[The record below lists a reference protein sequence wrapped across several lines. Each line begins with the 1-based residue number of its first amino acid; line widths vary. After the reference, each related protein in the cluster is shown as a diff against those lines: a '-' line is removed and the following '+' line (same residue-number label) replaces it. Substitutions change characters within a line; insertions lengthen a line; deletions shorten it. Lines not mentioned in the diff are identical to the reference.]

1 MSGAIY
7 YILVFDN
14 WSISLSFSKP
24 QSLSMAS
31 KDSSMDDMVKALS
44 SNPAYKVL
52 TKEEYDILMSKHA
65 GGSPKKAD
73 PKVLTSTPDAKKV
86 QFEGA
91 GSKLLSFIN
100 KGQAPSPVPRF
111 TFNNTLPH
119 NTSYVPSPY
128 VPKLPTFSGSEEP
141 QKGETTYEVWS
152 LEVKCLQSSSVLPE
166 PILLQSIR
174 NSLKGSARSLLVPLE
189 QNATVADILAKLDGF
204 YANVSSSETLIQSF
218 YSDYQKEAES
228 VVSFASRIEQTL
240 SRAVKSG
247 HIDGIAKDAM
257 LRSKFWTGL
266 KSQSLK
272 NSTRHLYHT
281 IKDFPSLLHE
291 IRKVDQE
298 ENSFKQTKKPTAQ
311 QQQCNQ
317 VTSDSENNTDVLL
330 KSMKELMSRM
340 EKMEERLDQ
349 QTKQSSESVGQSNFL
364 TPILISMFH
373 EAVDVLVIEVTFRR
387 VVMVGAIKVAQTIA
401 TTTLT
406 VTIMLTRIIILK
418 EAIEVVVVLGV
429 VTVVVP
435 TAVVLTMVKM
445 LGTI

>member
-1 MSGAIY
+1 M
-7 YILVFDN
+7 
-14 WSISLSFSKP
+14 
-24 QSLSMAS
+24 
-31 KDSSMDDMVKALS
+31 
-44 SNPAYKVL
+44 
-52 TKEEYDILMSKHA
+52 
-65 GGSPKKAD
+65 
-73 PKVLTSTPDAKKV
+73 
-86 QFEGA
+86 
-91 GSKLLSFIN
+91 
-100 KGQAPSPVPRF
+100 
-111 TFNNTLPH
+111 
-119 NTSYVPSPY
+119 
-128 VPKLPTFSGSEEP
+128 PTFSGSEEP

-166 PILLQSIR
+166 SILLQSIR
-174 NSLKGSARSLLVPLE
+174 NSLKGSDRSLLVPLE

>member
-1 MSGAIY
+1 
-7 YILVFDN
+7 
-14 WSISLSFSKP
+14 
-24 QSLSMAS
+24 MAS
-31 KDSSMDDMVKALS
+31 KDSSMDDMVKAVS

-174 NSLKGSARSLLVPLE
+174 NSLKGSARSLLVPLG

-272 NSTRHLYHT
+272 NSTRHLYDT
-281 IKDFPSLLHE
+281 IKDFLSLLRE

-349 QTKQSSESVGQSNFL
+349 QTKQSSESVGQSNF
-364 TPILISMFH
+364 PDSYSYSN
-373 EAVDVLVIEVTFRR
+373 
-387 VVMVGAIKVAQTIA
+387 QY
-401 TTTLT
+401 
-406 VTIMLTRIIILK
+406 
-418 EAIEVVVVLGV
+418 
-429 VTVVVP
+429 VP
-435 TAVVLTMVKM
+435 RGCGRAGYRSNFQRGGCGRGYQGSSNHNNHNSNNSYNNAHQNNYSQRGNRGGGGSWRGHRGGSNCR
-445 LGTI
+445 GTNHGENAGNHLNF

>member
-1 MSGAIY
+1 
-7 YILVFDN
+7 
-14 WSISLSFSKP
+14 
-24 QSLSMAS
+24 
-31 KDSSMDDMVKALS
+31 MDDMVKALS

>member
-1 MSGAIY
+1 
-7 YILVFDN
+7 
-14 WSISLSFSKP
+14 
-24 QSLSMAS
+24 
-31 KDSSMDDMVKALS
+31 MDDMVKAVS

-65 GGSPKKAD
+65 GGSPKKAE

-119 NTSYVPSPY
+119 NTSYVPSPV
-128 VPKLPTFSGSEEP
+128 VPKLP
-141 QKGETTYEVWS
+141 TYEVWS

-166 PILLQSIR
+166 PILLQSIW
-174 NSLKGSARSLLVPLE
+174 NSLKGSARSLLVPLG
-189 QNATVADILAKLDGF
+189 QNDTVADILAKLDGF

-228 VVSFASRIEQTL
+228 VVSFASKIEQTL
-240 SRAVKSG
+240 SRAVKSC

-272 NSTRHLYHT
+272 NSTRHLYDT
-281 IKDFPSLLHE
+281 IKDFPSLLRE

-298 ENSFKQTKKPTAQ
+298 ENSF
-311 QQQCNQ
+311 
-317 VTSDSENNTDVLL
+317 
-330 KSMKELMSRM
+330 
-340 EKMEERLDQ
+340 
-349 QTKQSSESVGQSNFL
+349 
-364 TPILISMFH
+364 
-373 EAVDVLVIEVTFRR
+373 
-387 VVMVGAIKVAQTIA
+387 
-401 TTTLT
+401 
-406 VTIMLTRIIILK
+406 
-418 EAIEVVVVLGV
+418 
-429 VTVVVP
+429 
-435 TAVVLTMVKM
+435 
-445 LGTI
+445 

>member
-1 MSGAIY
+1 
-7 YILVFDN
+7 
-14 WSISLSFSKP
+14 
-24 QSLSMAS
+24 
-31 KDSSMDDMVKALS
+31 MDDMVKAVS

-73 PKVLTSTPDAKKV
+73 PKVLTSTPDAEKV

-174 NSLKGSARSLLVPLE
+174 NSLKGSARSLLVPLG

-272 NSTRHLYHT
+272 NSTRHLYDT
-281 IKDFPSLLHE
+281 IKDFPSLLCE

-298 ENSFKQTKKPTAQ
+298 ENSFKQTKKQTAQ

-340 EKMEERLDQ
+340 EKWKKGLTSRQSRVLSLLD
-349 QTKQSSESVGQSNFL
+349 SPIFL
-364 TPILISMFH
+364 TPTPILISMFH
-373 EAVDVLVIEVTFRR
+373 EAVDVLVIEVTFRG
-387 VVMVGAIKVAQTIA
+387 VVVVGAIKVAQTI
-401 TTTLT
+401 TTTILIT
-406 VTIMLTRIIILK
+406 VTIMLTRIIILR

-429 VTVVVP
+429 VPVVVP

>member
-31 KDSSMDDMVKALS
+31 KDSSMDDMVKAVS

-65 GGSPKKAD
+65 GGSSKKAD

-86 QFEGA
+86 QCA

-111 TFNNTLPH
+111 SFNNTLPH

-128 VPKLPTFSGSEEP
+128 VPKSTFSGSEEP

-166 PILLQSIR
+166 PILLQSTR
-174 NSLKGSARSLLVPLE
+174 NSLKGSARSLLVPLG

-247 HIDGIAKDAM
+247 HIDGIA
-257 LRSKFWTGL
+257 
-266 KSQSLK
+266 
-272 NSTRHLYHT
+272 
-281 IKDFPSLLHE
+281 
-291 IRKVDQE
+291 
-298 ENSFKQTKKPTAQ
+298 
-311 QQQCNQ
+311 
-317 VTSDSENNTDVLL
+317 
-330 KSMKELMSRM
+330 
-340 EKMEERLDQ
+340 
-349 QTKQSSESVGQSNFL
+349 
-364 TPILISMFH
+364 
-373 EAVDVLVIEVTFRR
+373 
-387 VVMVGAIKVAQTIA
+387 
-401 TTTLT
+401 
-406 VTIMLTRIIILK
+406 
-418 EAIEVVVVLGV
+418 
-429 VTVVVP
+429 
-435 TAVVLTMVKM
+435 
-445 LGTI
+445 

>member
-1 MSGAIY
+1 
-7 YILVFDN
+7 
-14 WSISLSFSKP
+14 
-24 QSLSMAS
+24 
-31 KDSSMDDMVKALS
+31 MDDMVKAVS

-52 TKEEYDILMSKHA
+52 TKEEYDILMSNYA

-111 TFNNTLPH
+111 NFNNTLPH

-174 NSLKGSARSLLVPLE
+174 NSLKGSARSLLVPLG

-272 NSTRHLYHT
+272 NSTRHLYDT
-281 IKDFPSLLHE
+281 IKDFPSLLRE

-340 EKMEERLDQ
+340 EKMEERLDR
-349 QTKQSSESVGQSNFL
+349 QTKQSSESVGQSNF
-364 TPILISMFH
+364 PDSYSYSN
-373 EAVDVLVIEVTFRR
+373 
-387 VVMVGAIKVAQTIA
+387 QY
-401 TTTLT
+401 
-406 VTIMLTRIIILK
+406 
-418 EAIEVVVVLGV
+418 
-429 VTVVVP
+429 VP
-435 TAVVLTMVKM
+435 RGRGRAGYRSNFQRGGYGRGYQGSSNHNNHNSNNAHQNNYSQRGNRGGGGSWRGHRGGSNGR
-445 LGTI
+445 GTNHGENAGNHLNF